1 MNKTALVV
9 DDSKSARFA
18 LRKFLEGFNYK
29 VETAENANEAYT
41 ALGKALPDVIFM
53 DHIMPGTDGF
63 EALRVIKA
71 DARFASVPVVICSS
85 NEGEAFVAE
94 AGARGAS
101 GVLQKPPSPEQLAG
115 VLANLSNPVPRAAA
129 LPRDEDE
136 HPLARTLA
144 PTLITKREPT
154 AMERLMATIPP
165 KLIPTAHLIGQAPAN
180 AAPTPVAQ
188 PPSIAT
194 SALPTTLTAAIPPP
208 APAVSPLLAPI
219 ISSPKVQ
226 SLREPAVT
234 IQQAVMKSI
243 RDSMNAET
251 VNPPANLTPPPPAVS
266 LGALPALNA
275 VAEEPAQDA
284 LDARF
289 SALRRELLSEL
300 SALRGQI
307 GELAGTG
314 LDDKIRN
321 VASDAAKARTS
332 ALAST
337 LEQHLSALRGNLDAI
352 LRAQNERIEQL
363 LQVSRQTAAEEAE
376 RTVMKA
382 AQRISD
388 QMAESILKT
397 LGPQLSAM
405 RKI

>member
-29 VETAENANEAYT
+29 VETAENANEAYA

-63 EALRVIKA
+63 EALRVIKT

-180 AAPTPVAQ
+180 AAPVAQ
-188 PPSIAT
+188 PPSISAP
-194 SALPTTLTAAIPPP
+194 ALPTTLTAAIPPP

-219 ISSPKVQ
+219 VSSPKVQ

-300 SALRGQI
+300 AALRGQI

>member
-1 MNKTALVV
+1 
-9 DDSKSARFA
+9 
-18 LRKFLEGFNYK
+18 
-29 VETAENANEAYT
+29 
-41 ALGKALPDVIFM
+41 
-53 DHIMPGTDGF
+53 
-63 EALRVIKA
+63 
-71 DARFASVPVVICSS
+71 
-85 NEGEAFVAE
+85 
-94 AGARGAS
+94 
-101 GVLQKPPSPEQLAG
+101 
-115 VLANLSNPVPRAAA
+115 
-129 LPRDEDE
+129 
-136 HPLARTLA
+136 
-144 PTLITKREPT
+144 
-154 AMERLMATIPP
+154 
-165 KLIPTAHLIGQAPAN
+165 
-180 AAPTPVAQ
+180 
-188 PPSIAT
+188 
-194 SALPTTLTAAIPPP
+194 
-208 APAVSPLLAPI
+208 
-219 ISSPKVQ
+219 
-226 SLREPAVT
+226 
-234 IQQAVMKSI
+234 MKSI

-300 SALRGQI
+300 AALRGQI